1 MRERY
6 DVIVVGGGTAGLLSA
21 KALCDNGLTVAVID
35 RKADLTVLGRTCGQS
50 LLPPNEYFFGNL
62 FHYNE
67 AGQKFCF
74 PDVGLS
80 VPYTGAVK
88 NLYTW
93 NMFSPGMNKMQFGG
107 GESAG
112 PAPIALSY
120 DKEIM
125 LKCMLDEI
133 KSDQVDIFPDTEFT
147 DMVFQGDC
155 VMVQAGEQSFC
166 GSYVI
171 AADGTNSRVVEK
183 LGYNT
188 NRRRI
193 ANLYVKSCFVKGF
206 NPPAGDS
213 IITGIHFLENGPV
226 YVFLLPRPEGGDWNF
241 LVLTFEPSID
251 LDAAMDTVM
260 KGSGFAPWF
269 KEAETGREFAAVE
282 AIYSPVVKPFRNNV
296 MITGDAGSCQ
306 ELECL
311 GAMITGWKA
320 GLAMAG
326 ALKEQQLGVMP
337 RAIAGYEDWWLNT
350 YIKQYDHQD
359 YLSVFGI
366 AYVFS
371 KPDVVDYMFG
381 LMGEPFAP
389 TFNPYTAVK
398 LLAQRMQGLFPKI
411 MAERPDVLQQL
422 AGNMSVFPS
431 DLLSQTIKS
440 T

>member
-1 MRERY
+1 MGEKY
-6 DVIVVGGGTAGLLSA
+6 DVVVVGGGPSGLLA
-21 KALCDNGLTVAVID
+21 TKALCDNGLSVAVLD
-35 RKADLTVLGRTCGQS
+35 RKQDLAVVGRTCGQS
-50 LLPPNEYFFGNL
+50 LLPPNEYFFGDL

-67 AGQKFCF
+67 IGNKFCF
-74 PDVGLS
+74 PDVGLA
-80 VPYTGAVK
+80 VPYTGPVK

-107 GESAG
+107 GADAG

-125 LKCMLDEI
+125 LKCMVQDIQNE
-133 KSDQVDIFPDTEFT
+133 QVDIFPGTEFT
-147 DMVFQGDC
+147 DMVFQGDS
-155 VMVQAGEQSFC
+155 VIVQAGEKTFC

-183 LGYNT
+183 LGYNS

-193 ANLYVKSCFVKGF
+193 ADLYVKSCFVKGF
-206 NPPAGDS
+206 TPPLSDA
-213 IITGIHFLENGPV
+213 IITGINFLKAGPV
-226 YVFLLPRPEGGDWNF
+226 YVFLLPRPEGDEWNF
-241 LVLTFEPSID
+241 LLLTFEPSVD
-251 LDAAMDTVM
+251 LDAAMDFIMTD
-260 KGSGFAPWF
+260 SGFAPWF
-269 KEAETGREFAAVE
+269 KKAEVGRKFAAVE
-282 AIYSPVVKPFRNNV
+282 AIYSPVIKPFRNNV
-296 MITGDAGSCQ
+296 LITGDAGSCQ

-326 ALKEQQLGVMP
+326 AVKEHQLGVMP
-337 RAIAGYEDWWLNT
+337 QAIAGYEDWWLNT
-350 YIKQYDHQD
+350 YIKQYDYQD

-371 KPDVVDYMFG
+371 QAEIVDYMFS
-381 LMGEPFAP
+381 LMHEPFPP

-398 LLAQRMQGLFPKI
+398 MLGQRMQGLFPKI
-411 MAERPDVLQQL
+411 MSERPDVLQQL

-431 DLLSQTIKS
+431 DLLAKTMKV
-440 T
+440 

>member
-1 MRERY
+1 MREKY
-6 DVIVVGGGTAGLLSA
+6 DVIVVGGGPAGLLSA
-21 KALCDNGLTVAVID
+21 KALGENGLTVAVID
-35 RKADLTVLGRTCGQS
+35 RKDDLSVLGRTCGQS

-67 AGQKFCF
+67 AGKKFCF
-74 PDVGLS
+74 PDVGLT
-80 VPYTGAVK
+80 VPYTGKVK

-93 NMFSPGMNKMQFGG
+93 NMFSPGMKKIQFGG
-107 GESAG
+107 GDNAG

-120 DKEIM
+120 DKEVM
-125 LKCMLDEI
+125 LKCMLDDI
-133 KSDQVDIFPDTEFT
+133 KNEQVDIFPQTEFT
-147 DMVFQGDC
+147 DMVFQGDS
-155 VMVQAGEQSFC
+155 VAVQAGDKTFC

-188 NRRRI
+188 NRTRI

-206 NPPAGDS
+206 NPPAGDA
-213 IITGIHFLENGPV
+213 IITGIHFFEKKPV
-226 YVFLLPRPEGGDWNF
+226 YVFLLPRPEGNDWNF
-241 LVLTFEPSID
+241 LVLTFESSVD
-251 LDAAMDTVM
+251 LDAAMDSIMTD
-260 KGSGFAPWF
+260 SGFAPWF
-269 KEAETGREFAAVE
+269 KGAEKGREFAAVE
-282 AIYSPVVKPFRNNV
+282 AIYSPVIKPFRNNV
-296 MITGDAGSCQ
+296 LITGDAGSCQ

-326 ALKEQQLGVMP
+326 ALKEQQLQVMP
-337 RAIAGYEDWWLNT
+337 KAIAGYEDWWLNT

-366 AYVFS
+366 AYIFS
-371 KPDVVDYMFG
+371 KADVVDYMFG
-381 LMGEPFAP
+381 LMDELFPP

-398 LLAQRMQGLFPKI
+398 LLGQRMQGLFPKI
-411 MAERPDVLQQL
+411 MSERPDVFQQL

-431 DLLSQTIKS
+431 DLLAKTITS

>member
-1 MRERY
+1 MREKY
-6 DVIVVGGGTAGLLSA
+6 DVIVVGGGPAGLLSA
-21 KALCDNGLTVAVID
+21 KALGDNGLTVAVID
-35 RKADLTVLGRTCGQS
+35 RKEDLSVLSRTCGQS

-74 PDVGLS
+74 PDVGLAF
-80 VPYTGAVK
+80 PYTGAVK

-107 GESAG
+107 GENAG

-125 LKCMLDEI
+125 LKCMLDDI
-133 KSDQVDIFPDTEFT
+133 KSEQIDIFPQTEFT
-147 DMVFQGDC
+147 DMVFQGDS
-155 VMVQAGEQSFC
+155 VAVQAGEKTFI

-188 NRRRI
+188 NRTRI

-206 NPPAGDS
+206 KPTAGDS
-213 IITGIHFLENGPV
+213 IVTGIHFLEQGPV
-226 YVFLLPRPEGGDWNF
+226 YVFLLPRPEGDDWNF
-241 LVLTFEPSID
+241 LVLTFEPSVD
-251 LDAAMDTVM
+251 LDEAMDSVM
-260 KGSGFAPWF
+260 TSSGFAPWF
-269 KEAETGREFAAVE
+269 KGAEKGREFAAVE
-282 AIYSPVVKPFRNNV
+282 AICSPVIKPFRNNV
-296 MITGDAGSCQ
+296 LITGDAGSCQ

-320 GLAMAG
+320 GLAAAG

-337 RAIAGYEDWWLNT
+337 KAIAGYEDWWLNT

-366 AYVFS
+366 AYIFS

-381 LMGEPFAP
+381 LMEEPFAP
-389 TFNPYTAVK
+389 TFNPYAAVK
-398 LLAQRMQGLFPKI
+398 LLAQRMQGLFPRI
-411 MAERPDVLQQL
+411 MSERPDVLQQL
-422 AGNMSVFPS
+422 AGNMSIFPS
-431 DLLSQTIKS
+431 DLLAKTMK
-440 T
+440 

>member
-1 MRERY
+1 MREKY
-6 DVIVVGGGTAGLLSA
+6 DVIVVGGGPAGLLSA
-21 KALCDNGLTVAVID
+21 KALGENGLTVAVID
-35 RKADLTVLGRTCGQS
+35 RKEDLTVLGRTCGQS

-67 AGQKFCF
+67 AGKKFCF
-74 PDVGLS
+74 PDVGLT
-80 VPYTGAVK
+80 VPYTGKVK

-93 NMFSPGMNKMQFGG
+93 NMFSPGMKKIQFGG
-107 GESAG
+107 GDNAG

-120 DKEIM
+120 DKEVM
-125 LKCMLDEI
+125 LKCMLDDI
-133 KSDQVDIFPDTEFT
+133 KNEQVDIFPQTEFT
-147 DMVFQGDC
+147 DMVFQGDS
-155 VMVQAGEQSFC
+155 VAVQAGDKTFC

-188 NRRRI
+188 NRTRI

-206 NPPAGDS
+206 NPPAGDA
-213 IITGIHFLENGPV
+213 IITGIHFFEKKPV
-226 YVFLLPRPEGGDWNF
+226 YVFLLPRPEGNDWNF
-241 LVLTFEPSID
+241 LVLTFESSVD
-251 LDAAMDTVM
+251 LDAAMDSIMTD
-260 KGSGFAPWF
+260 SGFAPWF
-269 KEAETGREFAAVE
+269 KGAEKGREFAAVE
-282 AIYSPVVKPFRNNV
+282 AIYSPVIKPFRNNV
-296 MITGDAGSCQ
+296 LITGDAGSCQ

-326 ALKEQQLGVMP
+326 ALKEQQLQVMP
-337 RAIAGYEDWWLNT
+337 KAIAGYEDWWLNT

-366 AYVFS
+366 AYIFS
-371 KPDVVDYMFG
+371 KADVVDYMFG
-381 LMGEPFAP
+381 LMDELFPP

-398 LLAQRMQGLFPKI
+398 LLGQRMQGLFPKI
-411 MAERPDVLQQL
+411 MSERPDVFQQL

-431 DLLSQTIKS
+431 DLLAKTITS

>member
-1 MRERY
+1 MREKY
-6 DVIVVGGGTAGLLSA
+6 DVIVVGGGPAGLLSA
-21 KALCDNGLTVAVID
+21 KALGDNGLTVAVID
-35 RKADLTVLGRTCGQS
+35 RKEDLSVLSRTCGQS

-67 AGQKFCF
+67 VGKKFCF
-74 PDVGLS
+74 PDVGLAF
-80 VPYTGAVK
+80 PYTGAVK

-107 GESAG
+107 GENAG

-125 LKCMLDEI
+125 LKCMLDDI
-133 KSDQVDIFPDTEFT
+133 KSEQIDIFPQTEFT
-147 DMVFQGDC
+147 DMVFQGDS
-155 VMVQAGEQSFC
+155 VAVQAGEKTFI

-188 NRRRI
+188 NRTRI

-206 NPPAGDS
+206 KPNAGDS
-213 IITGIHFLENGPV
+213 IITGIHFLEQGPA
-226 YVFLLPRPEGGDWNF
+226 YVFLLPRPEGDDWNF
-241 LVLTFEPSID
+241 LVLTFESSVD
-251 LDAAMDTVM
+251 LDEAMDSVM
-260 KGSGFAPWF
+260 TSSGFAPWF
-269 KEAETGREFAAVE
+269 KGAEKGREFAAVE
-282 AIYSPVVKPFRNNV
+282 AICSPVIKPFRNNV
-296 MITGDAGSCQ
+296 LITGDAGSCQ

-320 GLAMAG
+320 GLAAAG

-337 RAIAGYEDWWLNT
+337 KAIAGYEDWWLNT

-366 AYVFS
+366 AYIFS

-381 LMGEPFAP
+381 LMEEPFAP
-389 TFNPYTAVK
+389 TFNPYAAVK
-398 LLAQRMQGLFPKI
+398 LLAQRMQGLFPRI
-411 MAERPDVLQQL
+411 MSERPDVLQQL
-422 AGNMSVFPS
+422 AGNMSIFPS
-431 DLLSQTIKS
+431 DLLAKTMK
-440 T
+440 